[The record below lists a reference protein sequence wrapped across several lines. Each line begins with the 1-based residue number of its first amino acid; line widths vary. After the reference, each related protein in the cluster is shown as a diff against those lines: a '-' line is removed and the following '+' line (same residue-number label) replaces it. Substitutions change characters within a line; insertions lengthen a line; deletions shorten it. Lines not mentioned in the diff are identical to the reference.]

1 MSFQPF
7 NLSILHECTPNV
19 CSSCCPRTRDD
30 GQPWHPSRGWGHESE
45 QQAHRTLANRAGF
58 AVGHSGQKTVGAA
71 LAAVQDLTTAAQASW
86 FGRTGRNDLANAV
99 MRNGIGPHIFDF
111 DDTHFGDK
119 A

>member
-1 MSFQPF
+1 MNARQTFVQAAVHAPAMTASLAEF
-7 NLSILHECTPNV
+7 V
-19 CSSCCPRTRDD
+19 A
-30 GQPWHPSRGWGHESE
+30 WHPSRGWGHESE